1 MRKTMKD
8 IYEKRLLRVRE
19 GMKKRDLA
27 QLLVSDPPALAWL
40 TGEDFDPRER
50 LAVLV
55 IDIEGG
61 VRWVRNGLFPVN
73 WEEDIPVLAFRD
85 GEDGMETLAEDLAP
99 EGTIGVDKNWPSHF
113 LLELM
118 ARAPRAYVNGSP
130 AVDEARAVK
139 DEEEIR
145 LMRAASRVNDR
156 CMARLVSWLREGVTE
171 KEAEAYLRVLYR
183 EEGCED
189 VSFPPIIAFGPD
201 GADPHH
207 TSGERRLERNTVVLL
222 DIGGKKE
229 GYCSDMTRTVFFGD
243 PGEEAEIVH
252 AAVKK
257 ACETAEALVRP
268 GVPLAD
274 LDRAARAV
282 IEAAGYGD
290 RFTHRLG
297 HFIGRTDHEAGE
309 VSAASPII
317 ACPGMIFSIE
327 PGVYLPG
334 KFGVRIEDLV
344 LVTEDGA
351 EILNRYPKGPEM
363 RVL

>member
-1 MRKTMKD
+1 MKD

-19 GMKKRDLA
+19 GMKKRKLA

-40 TGEDFDPRER
+40 TGEDFDPGER

-73 WEEDIPVLAFRD
+73 WEEDIPVLA
-85 GEDGMETLAEDLAP
+85 
-99 EGTIGVDKNWPSHF
+99 F

-156 CMARLVSWLREGVTE
+156 CMACLIGWLREGVTE
-171 KEAEAYLRVLYR
+171 KEAEAYLRALYK

-207 TSGERRLERNTVVLL
+207 TSGERRLERNTAVLL

-243 PGEEAEIVH
+243 PGEEAETIH
-252 AAVKK
+252 AVVKK

-317 ACPGMIFSIE
+317 AEPGMIFSIE